1 MDLLTEIKT
10 KIITIKQILKN
21 KQALKVFN
29 DWLLTE
35 LAYTSN
41 HIEGNS
47 LTRKETTLVITQGI
61 TSSSKKPIKDY
72 QEAIN
77 HAKAFKLVLKLA
89 QNNGEITENDIL
101 SIHKEILKNIDDDY
115 AGCYRNVRV
124 RISGSTVVMPNP
136 LKVPELMKEFVKFIN
151 SKTDNV
157 IQKAIDA
164 HFRFVSIH
172 PFIDGNGRTARLLL
186 NLLLLKNGCY
196 PIIIRPRDRRNYLK
210 TIEKGQLKSDLTS
223 YNEFMFKTL
232 NNSYQTFIDMFNN
245 EIDLEDKNLVTIS
258 EFAKIAKVPISTVR
272 YYLRVGKLK
281 PVTKTE
287 SDYMLFSPKQATI
300 FVKKSQQ

>member
-1 MDLLTEIKT
+1 MNLLNEIET
-10 KIITIKQILKN
+10 KIKTIKQILKN

-47 LTRKETTLVITQGI
+47 LTRKETTLAITQGI
-61 TSSSKKPIKDY
+61 TSGSQKPIKDY

-77 HAKAFKLVLKLA
+77 HAKAFKLVLQLA
-89 QNNGEITENDIL
+89 QNNKEITQNDIL
-101 SIHKEILKNIDDDY
+101 NIHKEILKSIDDDY
-115 AGCYRNVRV
+115 AGCYKNVRV
-124 RISGSTVVMPNP
+124 RISGSAVVMPNP
-136 LKVPELMKEFVKFIN
+136 LKVPDLMKEFIKFIN
-151 SKTDNV
+151 SKTGNV
-157 IQKAIDA
+157 IQQAITA
-164 HFRFVSIH
+164 HFKFVSIH

-196 PIIIRPRDRRNYLK
+196 PIIIRPRDRKNYLK
-210 TIEKGQLKSDLTS
+210 TIEKGQLKADLTS

-232 NNSYQTFIDMFNN
+232 NNSYQTYIDMFNN
-245 EIDLEDKNLVTIS
+245 EIDFENKNLVTIS
-258 EFAKIAKVPISTVR
+258 EFARIAKVPISTIR

-281 PVTKTE
+281 PITKTE
-287 SDYMLFSPKQATI
+287 SDYMLFSPKQAKI
-300 FVKKSQQ
+300 FIKK